1 MFVTHSIPEAVYLSD
16 RVVVMSPRPGR
27 ITDEIDVRLGEA
39 AERGEDLRE
48 DTAFFVGVTAVREA
62 LHGPHGGRHRGG
74 EGGGRAMTGLPDA
87 AIATQLTPPA
97 SAAARR
103 RRGPDGPLRR
113 FVRLVVPP
121 IALFIVLVLLVELV
135 VVAAGI
141 PPFVLASPSAIWGQ
155 LVQYA
160 PQVLQA
166 TLVTGFNAL
175 IGLVIGAVIGV
186 LLAIIASFIRAID
199 GMLVPIVAAVA
210 VVPIVAL
217 APVLYTMFGSTSE
230 VARILIAS
238 IAAFVPVFLNT
249 LRGFRQVRPVHRD
262 LMRSYA
268 ATPAAGDTGG
278 HDPVR
283 AAALLHRPAH
293 RLLAR
298 GDLSARRR
306 VLRRPACGPRLGD
319 HDRGGRRAPTPG
331 PGRSS
336 SGAILLGLVF
346 FALTTLLERIASRH
360 R

>member
-1 MFVTHSIPEAVYLSD
+1 
-16 RVVVMSPRPGR
+16 
-27 ITDEIDVRLGEA
+27 
-39 AERGEDLRE
+39 
-48 DTAFFVGVTAVREA
+48 
-62 LHGPHGGRHRGG
+62 
-74 EGGGRAMTGLPDA
+74 MTGLPDA
-87 AIATQLTPPA
+87 AIATQLAPPTE
-97 SAAARR
+97 RR
-103 RRGPDGPLRR
+103 RRGPGDRPLRR
-113 FVRLVVPP
+113 FVGLVVPP

-141 PPFVLASPSAIWGQ
+141 PPFVLASPSAIWDQ

-166 TLVTGFNAL
+166 TLVTGLNAL

-230 VARILIAS
+230 VARIIIAS

-249 LRGFRQVRPVHRD
+249 LRGLRQVRPVHRD

-268 ATPAAGDTGG
+268 ATPRQETRAVTIPSALPHFFTGLRIASSLAVISALVAEYFG
-278 HDPVR
+278 GPR
-283 AAALLHRPAH
+283 QGLGSAITTAAASSAY
-293 RLLAR
+293 AR
-298 GDLSARRR
+298 AWAF
-306 VLRRPACGPRLGD
+306 VI
-319 HDRGGRRAPTPG
+319 
-331 PGRSS
+331 
-336 SGAILLGLVF
+336 GAILLGLVF
-346 FALTTLLERIASRH
+346 FALTSLIERIASRH